1 MMCRRNIINRSPSMN
16 RSKQTRNKPMRKS
29 KQMRRR
35 LDLSKYSDGSHDY
48 LLKHVLMNDM
58 CNRFNHVLQINL
70 SNCSALTDQSLVFI
84 TKKCPYLRI
93 LHVTNCYRLSPKT
106 IYFTVQKL
114 QYLHKLELYGVI
126 STHNKYYHIQ
136 QLQQLTYFL
145 NELGI
150 QSGKIASAAS
160 AAAVPPHD
168 EEEEEQ
174 EVDDPAMRTSCI
186 DFVFNETRKMSI
198 ITVTYWWQ

>member
-58 CNRFNHVLQINL
+58 CNRFN
-70 SNCSALTDQSLVFI
+70 CSALTAQSLARVYHEEVSLFAHFTRDELLSII
-84 TKKCPYLRI
+84 TQNHLFYGAKA
-93 LHVTNCYRLSPKT
+93 T
-106 IYFTVQKL
+106 IFAQIGT
-114 QYLHKLELYGVI
+114 I
-126 STHNKYYHIQ
+126 RAFN
-136 QLQQLTYFL
+136 
-145 NELGI
+145 
-150 QSGKIASAAS
+150 IASAA
-160 AAAVPPHD
+160 AAVPHD